1 MSATRLQG
9 ATVARPAARA
19 GWLTLQHRRYLI
31 AFLFVLP
38 ALINFAVFRYI
49 PIFMAGRASLY
60 DYSLLGGFG
69 DFVGTK
75 NYVHAVEDD
84 LFWTSM
90 RVSVQYAFMKVPA
103 QVVLALLLALFVSR
117 ASRGMGIIR
126 TIIFFPVVTSLV
138 VAAMLWSMMYNKD
151 LGLIQSMLGAF
162 GLRHQGFLS
171 SPVLALP
178 SIVLMMVWKE
188 VGFSMIIF
196 VAGLKG
202 IPEMF
207 YDAAA
212 IDGASPIQR
221 FFSITLPLLKPVT
234 LFVVVT
240 QTISAMQVFVPI
252 FVMTQGGPFFATNA
266 IVYYIYQNGFA
277 YNDMGYASALSFFV
291 LALLVTVSYFQF
303 RLLKG
308 KVEY

>member
-1 MSATRLQG
+1 VASLSVAKPSGQTR
-9 ATVARPAARA
+9 
-19 GWLTLQHRRYLI
+19 WLSLKQRQYVI
-31 AFLFVLP
+31 AFLFVAP
-38 ALINFAVFRYI
+38 ALINFAIFRYI
-49 PIFMAGRASLY
+49 PIFMAGEASLY

-69 DFVGTK
+69 NFVGLK
-75 NYVHAVEDD
+75 NYARAIEDD

-90 RVSVQYAFMKVPA
+90 WVSFQYALMKVPL

-117 ASRGMGIIR
+117 AVRGMGAIR
-126 TIIFFPVVTSLV
+126 TIIFIPVVTSLV
-138 VAAMLWSMMYNKD
+138 VGAVLWAMMYNKD
-151 LGLIQSMLGAF
+151 LGLIQSMFGIF
-162 GLRHQGFLS
+162 GLRHPGFLS
-171 SPVLALP
+171 NPDLALP
-178 SIVLMMVWKE
+178 SIVVMMVWKE

-207 YDAAA
+207 YEAAKM
-212 IDGASPIQR
+212 DGASPIQR
-221 FFSITLPLLKPVT
+221 FLHITLPLLKPVT

-291 LALLVTVSYFQF
+291 LALLVAISYFQF

-308 KVEY
+308 QAEY

>member
-1 MSATRLQG
+1 MASLSVAKPAGQARLLSLRQ
-9 ATVARPAARA
+9 R
-19 GWLTLQHRRYLI
+19 QYLI
-31 AFLFVLP
+31 AFLFVAP
-38 ALINFAVFRYI
+38 ALINFAIFRYI
-49 PIFMAGRASLY
+49 PILMAGQASLY

-69 DFVGTK
+69 AFVGAK
-75 NYVHAVEDD
+75 NYLRAIEDD
-84 LFWTSM
+84 LFWSSM
-90 RVSVQYAFMKVPA
+90 WVSFQYALMKVPL
-103 QVVLALLLALFVSR
+103 QVVLALLLALFVSQ
-117 ASRGMGIIR
+117 AVRGMGLIR
-126 TIIFFPVVTSLV
+126 TIIFIPVVTSLV
-138 VAAMLWSMMYNKD
+138 VGAVLWAMLYNKD
-151 LGLIQSMLGAF
+151 LGLIQSMLGVF
-162 GLRHQGFLS
+162 GLRHPGFLS
-171 SPVLALP
+171 NPDLALP
-178 SIVLMMVWKE
+178 SIVVMMVWKE

-207 YDAAA
+207 YEASK
-212 IDGASPIQR
+212 IDGASRLQQ
-221 FFSITLPLLKPVT
+221 FLHITLPLLKPVT

-291 LALLVTVSYFQF
+291 LALLVAISYLQF

-308 KVEY
+308 QAEY

>member
-1 MSATRLQG
+1 MG
-9 ATVARPAARA
+9 AVSVAKPTSQRA
-19 GWLTLQHRRYLI
+19 GLLSLKQRQYLI

-38 ALINFAVFRYI
+38 ALVNFAIFRYI
-49 PIFMAGRASLY
+49 PIFMAGYASVF

-69 DFVGTK
+69 DFVGMK
-75 NYVHAVEDD
+75 NYVRAVEDD

-90 RVSVQYAFMKVPA
+90 WVSFQYALMKVPA
-103 QVVLALLLALFVSR
+103 QVVISMLLAMFVSR
-117 ASRGMGIIR
+117 ELRGMSVAR

-138 VAAMLWSMMYNKD
+138 VAAMLWQLMYNRD
-151 LGLIQSMLGAF
+151 LGLIQSVLAVF
-162 GLRHQGFLS
+162 GLHHNGFTS
-171 SPVLALP
+171 NPTLALP
-178 SIVLMMVWKE
+178 SIVVMMVWKE

-212 IDGASPIQR
+212 IDGAGGFKR
-221 FFSITLPLLKPVT
+221 FWYITLPLLKPVT
-234 LFVVVT
+234 LFVIVT
-240 QTISAMQVFVPI
+240 QTISAFQVFVPI

-291 LALLVTVSYFQF
+291 LALLVAVSYFQF
-303 RLLKG
+303 KLLRG
-308 KVEY
+308 QTEY

>member
-1 MSATRLQG
+1 MASLS
-9 ATVARPAARA
+9 VAKPAGRT
-19 GWLTLQHRRYLI
+19 GLLSLKQRQYVI
-31 AFLFVLP
+31 AFLFVAP
-38 ALINFAVFRYI
+38 ALINFAIFRYI
-49 PIFMAGRASLY
+49 PIFMAGEASLY

-69 DFVGTK
+69 SFVGAK
-75 NYVHAVEDD
+75 NYLRAIEDD
-84 LFWTSM
+84 LFWSSM
-90 RVSVQYAFMKVPA
+90 WVSFQYALMKVPL

-117 ASRGMGIIR
+117 AVRGMGVIR

-138 VAAMLWSMMYNKD
+138 VGAMLWAMMYNKD
-151 LGLIQSMLGAF
+151 LGLLQSLFGIF
-162 GLRHQGFLS
+162 GLRHPGFLS
-171 SPVLALP
+171 NPDLALP
-178 SIVLMMVWKE
+178 SIVVMMVWKE

-207 YDAAA
+207 YDAAS
-212 IDGASPIQR
+212 IDGASRLQR
-221 FFSITLPLLKPVT
+221 FLHITLPLLKPVT

-291 LALLVTVSYFQF
+291 LTLLVAISYIQF
-303 RLLKG
+303 KLLKG
-308 KVEY
+308 QAEY

>member
-1 MSATRLQG
+1 MLSLKQRQ
-9 ATVARPAARA
+9 
-19 GWLTLQHRRYLI
+19 YLI
-31 AFLFVLP
+31 SFLFVLP

-49 PIFMAGRASLY
+49 PIFMAGYASLF

-69 DFVGTK
+69 DFVGSK
-75 NYVHAVEDD
+75 NYLRAVEDD

-90 RVSVQYAFMKVPA
+90 WVSFQYALMKVPA
-103 QVVLALLLALFVSR
+103 QVILSLLLAMFVSR
-117 ASRGMGIIR
+117 ELRGMSVAR

-138 VAAMLWSMMYNKD
+138 VAAMLWQLMYNRD
-151 LGLIQSMLGAF
+151 LGLIQSILAVF
-162 GLRHQGFLS
+162 GLHHNGFVS
-171 SPVLALP
+171 NPTLALP
-178 SIVLMMVWKE
+178 SIVVMMVWKE

-212 IDGASPIQR
+212 IDGASGFKR
-221 FFSITLPLLKPVT
+221 FWHITLPLLKPVT

-240 QTISAMQVFVPI
+240 QTISAFQVFVPI
-252 FVMTQGGPFFATNA
+252 FVMTQGGPFFKTNA

-291 LALLVTVSYFQF
+291 LALLVAISFFQF
-303 RLLKG
+303 KLLRG
-308 KVEY
+308 QTEY

>member
-1 MSATRLQG
+1 MTAASAVRGG
-9 ATVARPAARA
+9 AAA
-19 GWLTLQHRRYLI
+19 GPGLLTLQRRRYLI

-38 ALINFAVFRYI
+38 ALANFALFRYV
-49 PIFMAGRASLY
+49 PIFMAGQASLY

-75 NYVHAVEDD
+75 NYMRAIEDD
-84 LFWTSM
+84 LFWSSM
-90 RVSVQYAFMKVPA
+90 WVSFQYALLKVPA
-103 QVVLALLLALFVSR
+103 QVAMALLLALFVSR
-117 ASRGMGIIR
+117 SVRGMGVMR

-138 VAAMLWSMMYNKD
+138 VGAMLWSMMYNKD
-151 LGLIQSMLGAF
+151 LGLIQSMLGVF
-162 GLRHQGFLS
+162 GLRHDGFLS
-171 SPVLALP
+171 SSTLALP
-178 SIVLMMVWKE
+178 SIVVMMVWKE

-212 IDGASPIQR
+212 IDGASPLQR
-221 FFSITLPLLKPVT
+221 FVHITLPLLKPVT
-234 LFVVVT
+234 LFIVVT

-252 FVMTQGGPFFATNA
+252 FVMTQGGPFFSTNA

-277 YNDMGYASALSFFV
+277 YNDMGYASAMSFFV
-291 LALLVTVSYFQF
+291 LALLVAVSYFQF
-303 RLLKG
+303 RALKG
-308 KVEY
+308 NVEY

>member
-1 MSATRLQG
+1 MGVLSI
-9 ATVARPAARA
+9 ARPEGRAR
-19 GWLTLQHRRYLI
+19 LLSLKQRQYVI

-38 ALINFAVFRYI
+38 ALVNFAIFRYI
-49 PIFMAGRASLY
+49 PIFMAGEASLY

-69 DFVGTK
+69 AFVGAK
-75 NYVHAVEDD
+75 NYLRAIEDD
-84 LFWTSM
+84 LFWSSM
-90 RVSVQYAFMKVPA
+90 WVSFQYALMKVPA
-103 QVVLALLLALFVSR
+103 QVVLAMLLALFVSR
-117 ASRGMGIIR
+117 SVRGMGAIR

-138 VAAMLWSMMYNKD
+138 VGAMLWSLMYNKD
-151 LGLIQSMLGAF
+151 LGLLQSMFGAF
-162 GLRHQGFLS
+162 GLRHNGFLS
-171 SPVLALP
+171 NPDLALP
-178 SIVLMMVWKE
+178 SIVVMMVWKE

-221 FFSITLPLLKPVT
+221 FLYITLPLLKPVT

-291 LALLVTVSYFQF
+291 LALLVAISYFQF

-308 KVEY
+308 QAEY

>member
-1 MSATRLQG
+1 VASLSVAKPSGQTR
-9 ATVARPAARA
+9 
-19 GWLTLQHRRYLI
+19 WLSLKQRQYVI
-31 AFLFVLP
+31 AFLFVAP
-38 ALINFAVFRYI
+38 ALINFAIFRYI
-49 PIFMAGRASLY
+49 PIFMAGEASLY

-69 DFVGTK
+69 NFVGLK
-75 NYVHAVEDD
+75 NYARAIEDD

-90 RVSVQYAFMKVPA
+90 WVSFQYALMKVPL

-117 ASRGMGIIR
+117 AVRGMGAIR
-126 TIIFFPVVTSLV
+126 TIIFIPVVTSLV
-138 VAAMLWSMMYNKD
+138 VGAVLWAMMYNKD
-151 LGLIQSMLGAF
+151 LGLIQSMFGMF
-162 GLRHQGFLS
+162 GLRHPGFLS
-171 SPVLALP
+171 NPDMALP
-178 SIVLMMVWKE
+178 SIVFMMVWKE

-207 YDAAA
+207 YEAAKM
-212 IDGASPIQR
+212 DGASPIQR
-221 FFSITLPLLKPVT
+221 FLHITLPLLKPVT

-291 LALLVTVSYFQF
+291 LALLVAISYFQF

-308 KVEY
+308 QAEY

>member
-1 MSATRLQG
+1 MG
-9 ATVARPAARA
+9 AISVGKASTAHK
-19 GWLTLQHRRYLI
+19 GLLSLKQQQYLI

-49 PIFMAGRASLY
+49 PIFMAGYASLF

-69 DFVGTK
+69 DFVGAK
-75 NYVHAVEDD
+75 NYVRAVEDD
-84 LFWTSM
+84 LFWSSM
-90 RVSVQYAFMKVPA
+90 WVSFQYALMKVPA
-103 QVVLALLLALFVSR
+103 QVVISLLLAMFVSR
-117 ASRGMGIIR
+117 EVRGMGIAR

-138 VAAMLWSMMYNKD
+138 VAAMLWQLMYNRD
-151 LGLIQSMLGAF
+151 LGLIQALLSAV
-162 GLRHQGFLS
+162 GLHHNGFLS
-171 SPVLALP
+171 NPTLALP

-212 IDGASPIQR
+212 IDGASGFKR
-221 FFSITLPLLKPVT
+221 FWYITMPLLKPVT

-240 QTISAMQVFVPI
+240 QTISAFQVFVPI

-291 LALLVTVSYFQF
+291 LALLVAISYFQF
-303 RLLKG
+303 KLMRG
-308 KVEY
+308 QAEY

>member
-1 MSATRLQG
+1 MASLSIPKQSARTGLLSLKQRQY
-9 ATVARPAARA
+9 AV
-19 GWLTLQHRRYLI
+19 

-38 ALINFAVFRYI
+38 ALVNFAIFRYI
-49 PIFMAGRASLY
+49 PIFMAGYSSLF

-69 DFVGTK
+69 DFVGSK
-75 NYVHAVEDD
+75 NYVRAVEDD

-90 RVSVQYAFMKVPA
+90 WVSFQYALLKVPA
-103 QVVLALLLALFVSR
+103 QVVISLLLAMFVSR
-117 ASRGMGIIR
+117 ELRGMNVFR

-138 VAAMLWSMMYNKD
+138 VAAILWQLMYNRD
-151 LGLIQSMLGAF
+151 LGLIQSFLGAF
-162 GLRHQGFLS
+162 GLHHNGFLS
-171 SPVLALP
+171 NPTLALP
-178 SIVLMMVWKE
+178 SIVVMMVWKE

-207 YDAAA
+207 YEAAM
-212 IDGASPIQR
+212 IDGASPFQR
-221 FFSITLPLLKPVT
+221 FLHITLPLLKPVT
-234 LFVVVT
+234 LFVIVT
-240 QTISAMQVFVPI
+240 QTISAFQVFVPI

-291 LALLVTVSYFQF
+291 LAILVAISYFQF
-303 RLLKG
+303 KLLRG
-308 KVEY
+308 QAEY

>member
-1 MSATRLQG
+1 MA
-9 ATVARPAARA
+9 AITVAKPAS
-19 GWLTLQHRRYLI
+19 GGTLLSLKRQQYLI

-38 ALINFAVFRYI
+38 ALINFAIFRYI
-49 PIFMAGRASLY
+49 PIFMAGQASLY

-69 DFVGTK
+69 DFVGMK
-75 NYVHAVEDD
+75 NYLRAMEDD
-84 LFWTSM
+84 LFWSSM
-90 RVSVQYAFMKVPA
+90 WVSFQYALMKVPA
-103 QVVLALLLALFVSR
+103 QVVLALLLAMFVSR
-117 ASRGMGIIR
+117 SVRGMGAIR

-138 VAAMLWSMMYNKD
+138 VGAMLWSMMYNKD
-151 LGLIQSMLGAF
+151 LGLIQSFMGTF
-162 GLRHQGFLS
+162 GMRHNGFLS
-171 SPVLALP
+171 NPSLALS
-178 SIVLMMVWKE
+178 SIVAMMVWKE

-202 IPEMF
+202 IPEL
-207 YDAAA
+207 YYEAAR
-212 IDGASPIQR
+212 IDGASSLQR
-221 FFSITLPLLKPVT
+221 FFYITLPLLKPVT

-291 LALLVTVSYFQF
+291 LALLVAVSYLQF
-303 RLLKG
+303 KLLKG
-308 KVEY
+308 QAEY

>member
-1 MSATRLQG
+1 MASLS
-9 ATVARPAARA
+9 VAKPT
-19 GWLTLQHRRYLI
+19 GSTSLLTLKRRRYLI

-38 ALINFAVFRYI
+38 ALVNFAIFRYI
-49 PIFMAGRASLY
+49 PIFMAGYSSLF

-69 DFVGTK
+69 DFVGMK
-75 NYVHAVEDD
+75 NYVRAIEDD
-84 LFWTSM
+84 LFWSSM
-90 RVSVQYAFMKVPA
+90 WVSLQYALMKVPV
-103 QVVLALLLALFVSR
+103 QVVLSLLLAMFVSR
-117 ASRGMGIIR
+117 EVRGMSAAR

-151 LGLIQSMLGAF
+151 LGLIQSIFGIF
-162 GLRHQGFLS
+162 GLRHNGFVS
-171 SPVLALP
+171 NPALALP

-188 VGFSMIIF
+188 VGFSMIIY

-207 YDAAA
+207 YEAAR
-212 IDGASPIQR
+212 IDGASPLQQ
-221 FFSITLPLLKPVT
+221 FFHITLPLLKPVT
-234 LFVVVT
+234 LFVIVT
-240 QTISAMQVFVPI
+240 QTISAFQVFVPI

-291 LALLVTVSYFQF
+291 LALLVAISYFQF
-303 RLLKG
+303 RLFRG
-308 KVEY
+308 QAEY

>member
-1 MSATRLQG
+1 MASLSVAKPSGQTR
-9 ATVARPAARA
+9 
-19 GWLTLQHRRYLI
+19 WLSLKQRQYVI
-31 AFLFVLP
+31 AFLFVAP
-38 ALINFAVFRYI
+38 ALINFAIFRYI
-49 PIFMAGRASLY
+49 PIFMAGEASLY

-69 DFVGTK
+69 SFVGLK
-75 NYVHAVEDD
+75 NYARAIEDD

-90 RVSVQYAFMKVPA
+90 WVSFQYALMKVPL

-117 ASRGMGIIR
+117 AVRGMGAIR
-126 TIIFFPVVTSLV
+126 TIIFIPVVTSLV
-138 VAAMLWSMMYNKD
+138 VGAVLWAMMYNKD
-151 LGLIQSMLGAF
+151 LGLIQSMFGIF
-162 GLRHQGFLS
+162 GLRHPGFLS
-171 SPVLALP
+171 NPDLALP
-178 SIVLMMVWKE
+178 SIVVMMVWKE

-207 YDAAA
+207 YEAATM
-212 IDGASPIQR
+212 DGASPIQR
-221 FFSITLPLLKPVT
+221 FFNITLPLLKPVT

-291 LALLVTVSYFQF
+291 LTLLVAISYVQF
-303 RLLKG
+303 RLLRG
-308 KVEY
+308 QAEY

>member
-1 MSATRLQG
+1 MASLS
-9 ATVARPAARA
+9 VAKPAGRTGLLSLRQRQYA
-19 GWLTLQHRRYLI
+19 I
-31 AFLFVLP
+31 AFLFVAP
-38 ALINFAVFRYI
+38 ALINFAIFRYI
-49 PIFMAGRASLY
+49 PILMAGQASLY

-69 DFVGTK
+69 SFVGAK
-75 NYVHAVEDD
+75 NYLRAIEDD
-84 LFWTSM
+84 LFWSSM
-90 RVSVQYAFMKVPA
+90 WVSFQYALMKVPL

-117 ASRGMGIIR
+117 AVRGMGMIR

-138 VAAMLWSMMYNKD
+138 VGAMLWAMMYNKD
-151 LGLIQSMLGAF
+151 LGLLQSLAGIF
-162 GLRHQGFLS
+162 GVRHPGFLS
-171 SPVLALP
+171 NPDLALP
-178 SIVLMMVWKE
+178 SIVVMMVWKE

-207 YDAAA
+207 YEASK
-212 IDGASPIQR
+212 IDGASPLQQFLR
-221 FFSITLPLLKPVT
+221 ITLPLLKPVT

-291 LALLVTVSYFQF
+291 LALLVAISYFQF

-308 KVEY
+308 QTEY

>member
-1 MSATRLQG
+1 MASLS
-9 ATVARPAARA
+9 VAKPAGRA
-19 GWLTLQHRRYLI
+19 GLLSLKQRQYVI
-31 AFLFVLP
+31 AFLFVAP
-38 ALINFAVFRYI
+38 ALVNFAIFRYI
-49 PIFMAGRASLY
+49 PIFMAGEASLY

-69 DFVGTK
+69 DFVGLK
-75 NYVHAVEDD
+75 NYWRAVEDD

-90 RVSVQYAFMKVPA
+90 WVSFQYALMKVPA

-117 ASRGMGIIR
+117 AVRGMGVIR
-126 TIIFFPVVTSLV
+126 TIVFFPVVTSLV
-138 VAAMLWSMMYNKD
+138 VGAMLWAMMYNKD
-151 LGLIQSMLGAF
+151 LGLLQSIAGVF
-162 GLRHQGFLS
+162 GLRHPGFLS
-171 SPVLALP
+171 NPDLALP
-178 SIVLMMVWKE
+178 SIVAMMVWKE

-212 IDGASPIQR
+212 IDGASPLQR
-221 FFSITLPLLKPVT
+221 FFQITLPLLKPVT

-240 QTISAMQVFVPI
+240 QTISAMQVFVLI

-291 LALLVTVSYFQF
+291 LALLVAISFVQF
-303 RLLKG
+303 KLLKG
-308 KVEY
+308 QAEY